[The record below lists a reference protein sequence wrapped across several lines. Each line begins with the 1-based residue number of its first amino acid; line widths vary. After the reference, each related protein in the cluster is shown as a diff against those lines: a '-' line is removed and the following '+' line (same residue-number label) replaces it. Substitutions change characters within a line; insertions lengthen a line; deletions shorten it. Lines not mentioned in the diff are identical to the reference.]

1 MLYCAQESNRWS
13 VGPCFVSEYKWRLT
27 ASWACEAWDISRP
40 KCALATPSVLLSTKF
55 KMADTKKGSIAGQGQ
70 TLEDVNQNMEQK
82 ENELKLDLQ
91 KDAKD
96 LKKLKTCVK
105 AVGIAFSVVTVI
117 TALLAISLIAVSTM
131 SAVAASAMDAQDD
144 SGRLVALVVLA
155 VTAAVTIAIV
165 VYAQIATC
173 SKKIRPIFV
182 VSDDTGRLV
191 ALVVLAVTAAVTI
204 AIVVYAQIATCSK
217 KIRPIFVATIVLSIL
232 MVIQGI
238 IAHASVRVSPKD
250 AENIQQSLRDSFD
263 LAAKQHSP
271 RHVKMWATTQST
283 FHCCGFQSPYDYT
296 HNGLQTPDVPISCC
310 PTYDSER
317 SDLLQEKERFMC
329 KDRREFFDAG
339 IFNSLS
345 ILV

>member
-1 MLYCAQESNRWS
+1 
-13 VGPCFVSEYKWRLT
+13 
-27 ASWACEAWDISRP
+27 
-40 KCALATPSVLLSTKF
+40 
-55 KMADTKKGSIAGQGQ
+55 MADTKKGSNFIQRLYAQYGFRKDRVAGQGQ
-70 TLEDVNQNMEQK
+70 TLEDVGQNLGQK
-82 ENELKLDLQ
+82 ENELKLDVQ

-96 LKKLKTCVK
+96 LKKLRTCVK
-105 AVGIAFSVVTVI
+105 AVGIAFSVVSVI

-182 VSDDTGRLV
+182 
-191 ALVVLAVTAAVTI
+191 
-204 AIVVYAQIATCSK
+204 
-217 KIRPIFVATIVLSIL
+217 ATIVLSIL

-250 AENIQQSLRDSFD
+250 ADHIQQSLKDSFD

-329 KDRREFFDAG
+329 KDRREFFDTGCSGDVLMFISETAQWVFHVSTALMVFELLAVAFG
-339 IFNSLS
+339 G
-345 ILV
+345 ILVKRRKELAKANEKENPDDKEAK